1 MGSIISNLLHPTRVV
16 IGNLADKHSAE
27 AAALLRELYSWI
39 SPERIITTDIWSA
52 ELGQIATNA
61 MLAQQSA
68 TFHALSSI
76 CSRTDASGPHV
87 SQIVAT
93 DPRLTIRAI
102 SEAGL
107 LDADQDGLRR
117 DVDCLVYLA
126 QELGLPEVAEYW
138 LCVMRVN
145 DAMNHTIAHRVA
157 SCLPDKPGN
166 VALLGFSNGEGI
178 LAGVGFVRSLVQRG
192 IPVHIYD
199 PYMTGH
205 EILTSVDCNSGVTVM
220 DDMYQTVSGCSV
232 VVLHTDQGLDREV
245 NWEAVAGLMQAPR
258 FFLDP
263 FQVMGNLDHYGFR
276 TLQMGRHYSRPTI
289 AM

>member
-1 MGSIISNLLHPTRVV
+1 
-16 IGNLADKHSAE
+16 
-27 AAALLRELYSWI
+27 
-39 SPERIITTDIWSA
+39 
-52 ELGQIATNA
+52 

-93 DPRLTIRAI
+93 DPRLKIRAI

-107 LDADQDGLRR
+107 IDADQDGLRK

-145 DAMNHTIAHRVA
+145 DAMNHTVAHRMA
-157 SCLPDKPGN
+157 SCLPDRPGD
-166 VALLGFSNGEGI
+166 VALLGFSNREGT

-192 IPVHIYD
+192 NMVHIYD
-199 PYMTGH
+199 PYMTRH
-205 EILTSVDCNSGVTVM
+205 EILTSVDCNTGVTVM
-220 DDMYQTVSGCSV
+220 DDMQQTVSGCSV
-232 VVLHTDQGLDREV
+232 VVLHTDRGLDREV
-245 NWEAVAGLMQAPR
+245 NWKAVAGLMQSPR
-258 FFLDP
+258 LFLDP
-263 FQVMGNLDHYGFR
+263 FQVMENMDQYGFR
-276 TLQMGRHYSRPTI
+276 TLQMGRYYSRPTI
-289 AM
+289 TM

>member
-1 MGSIISNLLHPTRVV
+1 
-16 IGNLADKHSAE
+16 
-27 AAALLRELYSWI
+27 
-39 SPERIITTDIWSA
+39 
-52 ELGQIATNA
+52 

-76 CSRTDASGPHV
+76 CSRTDANGPHV

-102 SEAGL
+102 GEAAII
-107 LDADQDGLRR
+107 DTDQDILRK

-126 QELGLPEVAEYW
+126 QELGLAEVAECW

-145 DAMNHTIAHRVA
+145 DVMNHNVAHGMA
-157 SCLPDKPGN
+157 SCLPDRLGN
-166 VALLGFSNGEGI
+166 VALLGFSNGEGT
-178 LAGVGFVRSLVQRG
+178 LAGVRLIRSLVQRG

-199 PYMTGH
+199 PYMTRR
-205 EILTSVDCNSGVTVM
+205 EILTSVGCNTGVTVM
-220 DDMYQTVSGCSV
+220 DDMHQAVSGCSA
-232 VVLHTDQGLDREV
+232 VVLHTDRGLDREV
-245 NWEAVAGLMQAPR
+245 NWEAVAGLMQSPR

-263 FQVMGNLDHYGFR
+263 FQVMENMDQYGFR

-289 AM
+289 TM